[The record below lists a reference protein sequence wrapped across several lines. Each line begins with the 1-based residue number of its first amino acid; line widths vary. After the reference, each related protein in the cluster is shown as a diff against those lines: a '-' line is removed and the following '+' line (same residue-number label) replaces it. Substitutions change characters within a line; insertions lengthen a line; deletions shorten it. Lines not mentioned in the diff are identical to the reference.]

1 MILDKE
7 NRFANGQVVTATAIS
22 TNVID
27 LLKSGLDL
35 GTGEEMLIEAA
46 VKAAMTDTGSDST
59 VTVELVTD
67 SADTMGTPVVVQTL
81 GTFAALSAI
90 GTKITAKLQPS
101 NAYERYIAVRFTV
114 ANGNLTTGSFDAY
127 LVKDADLV
135 KAYPSG
141 YSVAD

>member
-7 NRFANGQVVTATAIS
+7 NRFADGQVVTATAIS

-27 LLKSGLDL
+27 LIKSGLNL
-35 GTGEEMLIEAA
+35 GAGEEMLIQAA

-67 SADTMGTPVVVQTL
+67 SADTMGSPVVVQTI
-81 GTFAALSAI
+81 GTFPALSAI
-90 GTKITAKLQPS
+90 GTKLTAKLQPS

-114 ANGNLTTGSFDAY
+114 TGGNLTTGTFDAY
-127 LVKDADLV
+127 LAKDADLV

-141 YSVAD
+141 FSAK